1 MLQMT
6 TNYIWLTKYQDS
18 NKKHWLPIQKC
29 VVFKIVTLVYR
40 SLFSHAPGYLAD
52 DCQLITDAHA
62 RLLHSC
68 KTTAFRRHDDAECPP
83 YIQLLRGQD
92 LCSCCCHKSWN
103 SLPSDLRRADL
114 SYSRFR
120 RSLKTFSFGQPNH
133 GTTLLTAPC
142 SNILTYL
149 LTDSKS
155 TRKICKCKCSVK
167 KLS

>member
-1 MLQMT
+1 M
-6 TNYIWLTKYQDS
+6 
-18 NKKHWLPIQKC
+18 
-29 VVFKIVTLVYR
+29 FKIVTLVYR

-62 RLLHSC
+62 RLLHSAD
-68 KTTAFRRHDDAECPP
+68 TMML